1 MLILPAIDLR
11 GGKCVRL
18 VQGKLEDETVFGDDP
33 VEMAKKWQGQGAEY
47 LHLVDLDGAF
57 QGQPA
62 HLPVVKKI
70 KQATGLPVEL
80 GGGIRDLATIEKVL
94 DSGVDRVILGTVAIA
109 NQDLLKEA
117 CRLYGERIVLGL
129 DAKDG
134 KVAIK
139 GWADVT
145 EEKAVDLA
153 KRLVDNGVRR
163 IIFTDISRDGTMVG
177 PNLDS
182 IAQMHQA
189 AGVPVIAS
197 GGVSVLQDILDLK
210 AISGVEGVI
219 TGKAIYTGSLDLAE
233 AIKVARR

>member
-18 VQGKLEDETVFGDDP
+18 VQGKLEAETVFADDP
-33 VEMAKKWQGQGAEY
+33 VEMAKKWQAAGAEY

-57 QGQPA
+57 QGQPV
-62 HLPVVKKI
+62 HLPIVQKI
-70 KQATGLPVEL
+70 KEATGLPVEL

-94 DSGVDRVILGTVAIA
+94 SSGVDRIILGTVAIS

-117 CRLYGERIVLGL
+117 CQLYGEKIVLGL

-153 KRLVDNGVRR
+153 KKLVNKGVRR

-177 PNLDS
+177 PNLAS
-182 IAQMHQA
+182 IEQMCQA
-189 AGVPVIAS
+189 SGVPVIAS
-197 GGVSVLQDILDLK
+197 GGVSVLKDVIKLK
-210 AISGVEGVI
+210 ALAGVEAVI

-233 AIKVARR
+233 AIQAARR